1 MKKEQK
7 LYELS
12 KELVYQMTG
21 KYTEDVQDGD
31 FQIAWTYLSKAM
43 DYIPCCKSLNLE
55 VKPTFEEWLNV
66 NFTKYDNEYY
76 QDNGRNGIWKK
87 HQLYEL
93 YENTT
98 L

>member
-1 MKKEQK
+1 MNKKLYDLKMQILREKGISDWLKKE
-7 LYELS
+7 LS
-12 KELVYQMTG
+12 EQV
-21 KYTEDVQDGD
+21 
-31 FQIAWTYLSKAM
+31 FQIEQELAINYT
-43 DYIPCCKSLNLE
+43 PCCKTLNLE

-87 HQLYEL
+87 HKLYEL

>member
-1 MKKEQK
+1 MNKRARKHLEIALGGNMNIATLKPLALIEIMTDFAKKEV
-7 LYELS
+7 EAIN
-12 KELVYQMTG
+12 
-21 KYTEDVQDGD
+21 YTR
-31 FQIAWTYLSKAM
+31 
-43 DYIPCCKSLNLE
+43 CCKTLNLE
-55 VKPTFEEWLNV
+55 VKPTFEEWINV

-87 HQLYEL
+87 HKLYEL